1 MYGAFVSSL
10 SVTAARA
17 ALPELLER
25 VQRGEEVTI
34 TKHGRPVAVVVRP
47 DTLRSRRAD
56 RAFAGAAEV
65 ARLLQ
70 EAGRNSAFGRPGLS
84 AVRAQEL
91 VAELRSDRDRL

>member
-1 MYGAFVSSL
+1 MSSL

-17 ALPELLER
+17 ALPELLDR

-34 TKHGRPVAVVVRP
+34 TRHGRPVAVVVRP

-65 ARLLQ
+65 ARLLG
-70 EAGRNSAFGRPGLS
+70 EPGRDSASVSPGLS
-84 AVRAQEL
+84 AIRAEEL
-91 VAELRSDRDRL
+91 VAGLRSDRDRP